1 MLTEIFILLSLIF
14 LEAIAEYEL
23 KTASIVTTSYQK
35 YLFLGI
41 LLYGLVAIFFYLY
54 LFHVKNLAI
63 ANAIWNGGNMILI
76 TIVSVLFFHDRLSMI
91 QYIGLILIA
100 IGLVLA
106 RIS

>member
-1 MLTEIFILLSLIF
+1 MLTEIFILLSLVF
-14 LEAIAEYEL
+14 LESIAEYEL
-23 KTASIVTTSYQK
+23 KEASIVTTSYQK

-41 LLYGLVAIFFYLY
+41 LLYGLVAFFFYMY

-76 TIVSVLFFHDRLSMI
+76 TLVSVLFFHDRLTMI

>member
-1 MLTEIFILLSLIF
+1 MLTEIFILLSLVF
-14 LEAIAEYEL
+14 LESIAEYEL
-23 KTASIVTTSYQK
+23 KEASIVTTSYQK

-41 LLYGLVAIFFYLY
+41 LVYGLVAFFFYMY

-76 TIVSVLFFHDRLSMI
+76 TLVSVLFFHDRLTMI

>member
-1 MLTEIFILLSLIF
+1 MLTDLFILVSLRF

-23 KTASIVTTSYQK
+23 KTASILKTHNAHLY
-35 YLFLGI
+35 LGI
-41 LLYGLVAIFFYLY
+41 FFYGLVAIFFYLY

-76 TIVSVLFFHDRLSMI
+76 TLVSVLFFHDKLTMI
-91 QYIGLILIA
+91 QYIGLIFIA

-106 RIS
+106 RKS

>member
-1 MLTEIFILLSLIF
+1 MLTEIFILLSLVF
-14 LEAIAEYEL
+14 LESIAEYEL
-23 KTASIVTTSYQK
+23 KEASIVTTSYQK
-35 YLFLGI
+35 FLFLGI
-41 LLYGLVAIFFYLY
+41 LLYGLVAFFFYMY

-76 TIVSVLFFHDRLSMI
+76 TLVSVLFFHERLTMI